1 MAETKQIGKLEN
13 LITFKIDKTSFDA
26 ARKKIQQIK
35 NEMKGISKPLQEA
48 LKPARAAQKM
58 KSDYLVVQKQLD
70 KVEKQQLKTAEA
82 LAKARNKQA
91 LAEQKIQNQRRAQSV
106 RGLTAGAG
114 AGKAS
119 QSLFADMLRQEERDA
134 KRAANLQN
142 TLNNR
147 NLRVDRRAQATQ
159 EWFGST
165 FGRGGQRKA
174 TNLYNDM
181 RAGRI
186 SAEQYATRLRS
197 LRAELYRNQR
207 AQRSFNQSIHDMRGA
222 FIQATASYTACA
234 GVMGIAN
241 IGKKFQG
248 YQSAMS
254 MAFGGKEEG
263 QKQSQYAMGEIY
275 RLGLDTQS
283 GMDNYSKLAVAAKG
297 KLKTSD
303 LQNLFSGYS
312 EYAKVAGA
320 SEERISNGV
329 VALQQMLSK
338 GRITAEEFRNQMAEQ
353 IVGSDIAFRKAV
365 EEMIGRALEK
375 GELEKMMSKG
385 LLDPEQLFPLVGKY
399 FSLLAKEG
407 GALQEKLLQLET
419 IETRMKT
426 SFTQWMN
433 ATYSGGLSEG
443 LTELYQLLDNIFWA
457 MSQGDSASGG
467 FLKGFLGAARDS
479 IAAIND
485 ALNDL
490 VLFVR
495 YKLGIEGA
503 DAEFLG
509 KVTYWIAIAG
519 AMNTVAGLMKI
530 IFGGSMLSMIVKV
543 SAAMS
548 SLVALPFAIVAGLQ
562 TLYDKLGWIQDPNAV
577 AQQSGAI
584 KQMTNQALVSGMPMF
599 AQPYFQQQMT
609 QAQNQNGQI
618 IVKLE
623 TTSDVDKLIQGH
635 IETNNQKVIQSFVP
649 MGWTS
654 TSN

>member
-1 MAETKQIGKLEN
+1 
-13 LITFKIDKTSFDA
+13 
-26 ARKKIQQIK
+26 
-35 NEMKGISKPLQEA
+35 
-48 LKPARAAQKM
+48 
-58 KSDYLVVQKQLD
+58 
-70 KVEKQQLKTAEA
+70 
-82 LAKARNKQA
+82 
-91 LAEQKIQNQRRAQSV
+91 
-106 RGLTAGAG
+106 
-114 AGKAS
+114 
-119 QSLFADMLRQEERDA
+119 
-134 KRAANLQN
+134 
-142 TLNNR
+142 
-147 NLRVDRRAQATQ
+147 
-159 EWFGST
+159 
-165 FGRGGQRKA
+165 
-174 TNLYNDM
+174 
-181 RAGRI
+181 
-186 SAEQYATRLRS
+186 
-197 LRAELYRNQR
+197 
-207 AQRSFNQSIHDMRGA
+207 
-222 FIQATASYTACA
+222 
-234 GVMGIAN
+234 
-241 IGKKFQG
+241 
-248 YQSAMS
+248 
-254 MAFGGKEEG
+254 
-263 QKQSQYAMGEIY
+263 
-275 RLGLDTQS
+275 
-283 GMDNYSKLAVAAKG
+283 
-297 KLKTSD
+297 
-303 LQNLFSGYS
+303 
-312 EYAKVAGA
+312 
-320 SEERISNGV
+320 
-329 VALQQMLSK
+329 
-338 GRITAEEFRNQMAEQ
+338 MAEQ
-353 IVGSDIAFRKAV
+353 VVGSDIAFKKAV
-365 EEMIGRALEK
+365 EEMIGRALKK

-562 TLYDKLGWIQDPNAV
+562 TLYDKLGWIQDPQAI

-599 AQPYFQQQMT
+599 AQPYFQQQLT
-609 QAQNQNGQI
+609 QAQNQVQTGNI
-618 IVKLE
+618 TLTVK

-635 IETNNQKVIQSFVP
+635 IETNNQKVIQPFVP